1 MQDDGAHDEV
11 VLSDQNVVVLND
23 NSAAAP
29 EAALVGG
36 TSLGFCDPLSLDAA
50 ASKGAR
56 ITYQWRCLND
66 DNLNEI
72 LKSVSSSKI
81 SIAPSDIS
89 KKDFAFKIAVSVTDF
104 GGTVSTQKVIDVYRS
119 SSPLPIIFIE
129 CDAEIWATPTWKYS
143 WGARRNSRLAPSRP
157 KSISNGSW
165 DKMGTWSAS
174 AATTP
179 PQASTETPRTDN
191 DVCRDQTTNQV
202 LTFEDA
208 PEVRLTPVDG
218 VPPLAEGKYK
228 FELQVTDF
236 QLLDDGNENIG
247 SRFSSASVSLSMIE
261 LQIPDL
267 GISVY
272 EAVTTISKAGQINA
286 ETKVA
291 LTGVA
296 SSVPETSDTVRIDG
310 MWEVS
315 GVST

>member
-1 MQDDGAHDEV
+1 LGDPDVEIFLGGKAEFSSCAESSEIDFKWFQG
-11 VLSDQNVVVLND
+11 QNGN
-23 NSAAAP
+23 
-29 EAALVGG
+29 LVG
-36 TSLGFCDPLSLDAA
+36 LGGDDTTAGLD
-50 ASKGAR
+50 G
-56 ITYQWRCLND
+56 D
-66 DNLNEI
+66 
-72 LKSVSSSKI
+72 
-81 SIAPSDIS
+81 
-89 KKDFAFKIAVSVTDF
+89 AF
-104 GGTVSTQKVIDVYRS
+104 G
-119 SSPLPIIFIE
+119 
-129 CDAEIWATPTWKYS
+129 
-143 WGARRNSRLAPSRP
+143 
-157 KSISNGSW
+157 
-165 DKMGTWSAS
+165 
-174 AATTP
+174 
-179 PQASTETPRTDN
+179 PQASTEAPRTDN

>member
-1 MQDDGAHDEV
+1 MGDPDVEIFLGGKAEFSSCAEPSEIDFKWF
-11 VLSDQNVVVLND
+11 LGQNGN
-23 NSAAAP
+23 
-29 EAALVGG
+29 LVG
-36 TSLGFCDPLSLDAA
+36 LGGDDTTAGLD
-50 ASKGAR
+50 G
-56 ITYQWRCLND
+56 D
-66 DNLNEI
+66 
-72 LKSVSSSKI
+72 
-81 SIAPSDIS
+81 
-89 KKDFAFKIAVSVTDF
+89 AF
-104 GGTVSTQKVIDVYRS
+104 G
-119 SSPLPIIFIE
+119 
-129 CDAEIWATPTWKYS
+129 
-143 WGARRNSRLAPSRP
+143 
-157 KSISNGSW
+157 
-165 DKMGTWSAS
+165 
-174 AATTP
+174 